1 MFCLRF
7 LRMNTTRK
15 DLRFSVR
22 NFFDFT
28 GKKYL
33 VTGASSGIGRAVAVE
48 LARQGACVALNG
60 RNIDR
65 LNDTA
70 GQIQELG
77 GKCQVLPLDLAGTE
91 NLSGM
96 FDEIVS
102 DGVKLDG
109 LVHCAGVA
117 VIRPLAMLNRAVMDE
132 TMHVNFYAFIE
143 LVKQASK
150 KKYRAE
156 RMSIAAISAI
166 GSLNP
171 RKCQTIYTAS
181 KAALNNAIQAL
192 AVELAD
198 KNIRINGVITGPV
211 DTEMS
216 RRSEDSGQLPTPI
229 QTIYGTMKPEQIANA
244 AMYLLSDASDTMTGR
259 YLFADGGAII

>member
-1 MFCLRF
+1 M
-7 LRMNTTRK
+7 
-15 DLRFSVR
+15 R

-33 VTGASSGIGRAVAVE
+33 VTGASSGIGRAAAVE
-48 LARQGACVALNG
+48 LARQGAYVAING

-70 GQIQELG
+70 RQIQQLG
-77 GKCQVLPLDLAGTE
+77 GKSQVLPLDIGKAENLAG
-91 NLSGM
+91 L
-96 FDEIVS
+96 FDEIIS

-117 VIRPLAMLNRAVMDE
+117 VVRPISAMNRAAMEE
-132 TMHVNFYAFIE
+132 TMSVNLYAFLE

-156 RMSIAAISAI
+156 RMSIAAISSI
-166 GSLNP
+166 GSLTP

-181 KAALNNAIQAL
+181 KAALNNVIQAL

-198 KNIRINGVITGPV
+198 KNIRINGIIAGPV
-211 DTEMS
+211 DTEMARHS
-216 RRSEDSGQLPTPI
+216 QDSGQLAQLRHTL
-229 QTIYGTMKPEQIANA
+229 YGMMKPEQIANA
-244 AMYLLSDASDTMTGR
+244 VMYLLSDASDTMTGR
-259 YLFADGGAII
+259 YLFADGGALFGQR

>member
-1 MFCLRF
+1 M
-7 LRMNTTRK
+7 
-15 DLRFSVR
+15 R

-48 LARQGACVALNG
+48 LAKQGACVAING
-60 RNIDR
+60 RNVDR

-70 GQIQELG
+70 KTIQELG
-77 GKCQVLPLDLAGTE
+77 GKTQVLPLDIGKAE
-91 NLSGM
+91 NLAGM

-117 VIRPLAMLNRAVMDE
+117 VIRPLATLNRAVMDE
-132 TMHVNFYAFIE
+132 TMSINLYAFIE
-143 LVKQASK
+143 LVKQAAK

-181 KAALNNAIQAL
+181 KAALNNVIQAL

-198 KNIRINGVITGPV
+198 KNIRINGVIAGPV
-211 DTEMS
+211 DTEMARS
-216 RRSEDSGQLPTPI
+216 SEDSGQLSTPI
-229 QTIYGTMKPEQIANA
+229 QTIYGEMKPEQIANA
-244 AMYLLSDASDTMTGR
+244 VMYLLSNASDTMTGR
-259 YLFADGGAII
+259 YLFADGGAILS